1 MYVEKNHLEK
11 CALSEKPFSKA
22 ILVIRL
28 LVFVNSHLQCKSLI
42 FLHTVLGE
50 LFVII
55 LKLLDKERSVVF
67 NELDRLLI
75 LIFKLKYHFYVS

>member
-1 MYVEKNHLEK
+1 MQKFN
-11 CALSEKPFSKA
+11 FSPY
-22 ILVIRL
+22 
-28 LVFVNSHLQCKSLI
+28 F
-42 FLHTVLGE
+42 TGE

-75 LIFKLKYHFYVS
+75 LIFKLKLCSIEKIAFSTRLLPHDLKI